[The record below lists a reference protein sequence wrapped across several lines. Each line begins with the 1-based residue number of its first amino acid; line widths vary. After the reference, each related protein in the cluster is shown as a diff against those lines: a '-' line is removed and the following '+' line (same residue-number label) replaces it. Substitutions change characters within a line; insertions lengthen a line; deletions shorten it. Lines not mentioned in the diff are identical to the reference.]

1 MTAAAADQLDEEDVP
16 LEECS
21 SFLVEEIEIEMQEE
35 QLIPA
40 DTTVIGHLTDKVSTA
55 TAATTAVDQEPDVL
69 LHDEVE
75 EVVCVSSEE
84 AVTLDSSPPDDFEA
98 VPTPP
103 DSIMSSSA
111 FVCKWTNCDWP
122 GSYDDLVDHIREIHV
137 DLQPYHSLP
146 EQRIV
151 VPVTARRGSKCSSTV
166 SSCSSYDNPASVTS
180 SVSSEETTSSSSGLG
195 SRPQPIPCDLFRP
208 SSTASAAASSAIQPE
223 NSYVCLWEGCKV
235 YGIRSQKRSWL
246 DRHVLQ
252 HSGDKPFKCIVENC
266 GHRFKTQSALE
277 RHVNSH
283 FAASNNSSIKEQHS
297 NVNSLSLNSDG
308 CSEHG
313 SDDLS
318 RRTTMMR
325 AKSSGSVGG
334 TPCKGSAKKKRARV
348 RKMLVRPS
356 NEDFFDPAIMHVI
369 QFRLFQQHQ
378 SACQSQPVTNGC
390 QPQKRPLTC
399 ATGKQATLMHST
411 VSTMLLIFVVAYS
424 ICLL

>member
-1 MTAAAADQLDEEDVP
+1 MTATGDDDDVP

-35 QLIPA
+35 QLLPA
-40 DTTVIGHLTDKVSTA
+40 DSAASCHRTA
-55 TAATTAVDQEPDVL
+55 EHEQAAL
-69 LHDEVE
+69 LHDQVE

-84 AVTLDSSPPDDFEA
+84 AVTLDTDSPPDEFEA
-98 VPTPP
+98 AEAATPP
-103 DSIMSSSA
+103 HSSISSSA
-111 FVCKWTNCDWP
+111 FVCKWTHCDWP

-137 DLQPYHSLP
+137 ELQPYHSLP
-146 EQRIV
+146 EQRV
-151 VPVTARRGSKCSSTV
+151 APVAARRGSKCSSTI
-166 SSCSSYDNPASVTS
+166 SSCSSYENPASVTS
-180 SVSSEETTSSSSGLG
+180 SVSSLSEETSLSGPPATR
-195 SRPQPIPCDLFRP
+195 SHHCQPFANPSQLSACDSIRP
-208 SSTASAAASSAIQPE
+208 SSAAAAAQQQQDKC
-223 NSYVCLWEGCKV
+223 YVCLWEGCKV

-283 FAASNNSSIKEQHS
+283 FAASNSKDQQNSA
-297 NVNSLSLNSDG
+297 NSLSLNSDG

-325 AKSSGSVGG
+325 AKSSGSVAG
-334 TPCKGSAKKKRARV
+334 TPCKGGKKKRTRV
-348 RKMLVRPS
+348 RKLLVRPS
-356 NEDFFDPAIMHVI
+356 SEDFFDPAIMDVI

-378 SACQSQPVTNGC
+378 SVVLQQVSNAHQP
-390 QPQKRPLTC
+390 QPQKRPLTKH
-399 ATGKQATLMHST
+399 TTLMHST
-411 VSTMLLIFVVAYS
+411 VSIVHSLPFLLVGREDCIPHHPCV
-424 ICLL
+424 